1 MKKYIII
8 YILFTITLISRAQ
21 EQQASLTESTMGLQ
35 IGTFG
40 VWIYN
45 EAKISNSLALRADL
59 GIDGYLATVNSD
71 IFKPYVIPSV
81 SMEPRWYYNLKR
93 RVRKGRRID
102 SNSGDF
108 VSLIAK
114 INPNVFVFPNNI
126 NSPHLF
132 SIIPTWGLRRA
143 IGRNF
148 NLETSM
154 GAGYRVAFS
163 PSTKTTKELI
173 YYINLRFGFVF

>member
-1 MKKYIII
+1 MKKYLFIICI
-8 YILFTITLISRAQ
+8 STISLISFAQ
-21 EQQASLTESTMGLQ
+21 QQQASLTESTMGLQ

-40 VWIYN
+40 IWIYN

-59 GIDGYLATVNSD
+59 GIDAYLATVNSD
-71 IFKPYVIPSV
+71 ILKPYIIPAV
-81 SMEPRWYYNLKR
+81 SLEPRWYYNLKR

-114 INPNVFVFPNNI
+114 INPNVFVFPKNI
-126 NSPHLF
+126 EPPHMF
-132 SIIPTWGLRRA
+132 SIIPSWGIRRA

-148 NLETSM
+148 NFETSL
-154 GAGYRVAFS
+154 GAGYRLSFS
-163 PSTKTTKELI
+163 PSTKTTEELSLI
-173 YYINLRFGFVF
+173 HI

>member
-1 MKKYIII
+1 MKKYFILLCLFIYSIIS
-8 YILFTITLISRAQ
+8 YSQVR
-21 EQQASLTESTMGLQ
+21 QASLTESTMGLQ

-45 EAKISNSLALRADL
+45 EAKISNSLALRADI

-71 IFKPYVIPSV
+71 VLKPYIIPSV
-81 SMEPRWYYNLKR
+81 SIEPRWYYNLKQ

-114 INPNVFVFPNNI
+114 INPNVFVFPKNI
-126 NSPHLF
+126 DSPHMF
-132 SIIPTWGLRRA
+132 SLIPTWGLRRA

-148 NLETSM
+148 NLETSL

-163 PSTKTTKELI
+163 PSTKTTKEFI